1 MSPPGCRSGS
11 WGQGIGDCNH
21 TLQGLP
27 CQKHRTSA
35 QLCYHFNHGS
45 SGIGSRRKQ
54 GVSEVSTMAGKGVS
68 GEPGGEDRGN
78 GRSVPRCQRE
88 APRFG
93 VREGG
98 RQVRRQLTGHC
109 RGRRR
114 RLGSQPP
121 APIGARSSPLFPAG
135 TPRPPPTPSLEV
147 SPPSPGPRPP
157 GTSRPSSDTPQIET
171 GGQTETGYPVPRRP
185 RPPAPPGLGQVRGC
199 GRGRGGTSLRVPSG
213 RKRRAG

>member
-1 MSPPGCRSGS
+1 MSDTVPWLLISCQHRSLEV
-11 WGQGIGDCNH
+11 
-21 TLQGLP
+21 TAA
-27 CQKHRTSA
+27 RTSGM
-35 QLCYHFNHGS
+35 Q
-45 SGIGSRRKQ
+45 
-54 GVSEVSTMAGKGVS
+54 KGVS

-121 APIGARSSPLFPAG
+121 APIGARSSPLFRAG

-157 GTSRPSSDTPQIET
+157 GTSRPSPDTPQIET

-185 RPPAPPGLGQVRGC
+185 RPPAPPGPGQVRRC
-199 GRGRGGTSLRVPSG
+199 GRGRGGIHRIPRLSEAPREVP
-213 RKRRAG
+213 